1 MGKLARRNHDLVR
14 EESRPV
20 DFLIRNRIYQSMVS
34 RTTHLVGI
42 PGKLT
47 PWKLEDRERNP
58 TFLSELKTSSRA
70 LKSKPV
76 TVNKTKSRSF
86 QLTIVGV
93 RVRSSE
99 DPSAGPNAAAA
110 AASEDQQ
117 QPWHAHSPG
126 TTSAPPRRH
135 PRAAMLSSPSPSP
148 LTKTLGVGREELR
161 MFTRLLRIRP
171 IYPPVSQI
179 VAPLFNPDELCVCAR
194 ALETSTAAAGSRAPG
209 QEPGCDDE
217 VNCFAGVA
225 VRGHS
230 RDSSRPGV

>member
-99 DPSAGPNAAAA
+99 DPSAAA
-110 AASEDQQ
+110 AASEEQQ
-117 QPWHAHSPG
+117 QPWHAHRPA
-126 TTSAPPRRH
+126 TASAPPPH
-135 PRAAMLSSPSPSP
+135 PRAAMLSFP

-230 RDSSRPGV
+230 RDSSGPGV

>member
-99 DPSAGPNAAAA
+99 DPSAAA
-110 AASEDQQ
+110 AASEEQQ
-117 QPWHAHSPG
+117 QPWHAHRPA
-126 TTSAPPRRH
+126 TASAPPPH
-135 PRAAMLSSPSPSP
+135 PRAAMLSFP
-148 LTKTLGVGREELR
+148 LTKTLGVGSEEHPFVYSTPPNPTDLSPC
-161 MFTRLLRIRP
+161 FTDR
-171 IYPPVSQI
+171 
-179 VAPLFNPDELCVCAR
+179 FNPD
-194 ALETSTAAAGSRAPG
+194 
-209 QEPGCDDE
+209 DDE
-217 VNCFAGVA
+217 I
-225 VRGHS
+225 VRVRACTGN
-230 RDSSRPGV
+230 